1 MSSRRGI
8 SDGSR
13 RMPLGE
19 AVEQVGAVVRAR
31 PGLGMVLHRE
41 GVGVGRLQPLAHA
54 VVEVDVG
61 HRGDPGEAVGGDGE
75 VVVLAGDLDLP
86 GRHVLHRVV
95 GAVVAERQ
103 LDRRPAERR
112 RQQLVAEA
120 DAEHRHRRAEQLGD
134 DAAAPATQAG
144 SPGPLDRKM
153 PSGSRA
159 STSAAGVVAG
169 TTSTVPSRLRWR
181 RIVRLMP

>member
-1 MSSRRGI
+1 MAPAH
-8 SDGSR
+8 
-13 RMPLGE
+13 PLGE
-19 AVEQVGAVVRAR
+19 ALEQVGAVVRAR
-31 PGLGMVLHRE
+31 PGLGMVLHGE
-41 GVGVGRLQPLAHA
+41 GVGVGRLEPLAHA

-61 HRGDPGEAVGGDGE
+61 HRGDSGEAVDGDGE
-75 VVVLAGDLDLP
+75 VVVLAGDLDLS
-86 GRHVLHRVV
+86 GRQVLHRVV

-103 LDRRPAERR
+103 LDGGAAERR

-120 DAEHRHRRAEQLGD
+120 DAEHRHRRAEQLAD

-153 PSGSRA
+153 PSGS
-159 STSAAGVVAG
+159 TGEHVGGGVVAG